1 MTEKVT
7 KKINKGGR
15 PTKYSEDKI
24 EKVFEFIEL
33 KKGLNVP
40 PFIEGLAYTLG
51 VDCDTIT
58 NWCTKHKRFFR
69 AIKRL
74 KEVQR
79 VMLQEHI
86 LGNNAAGGIFLLK
99 NNHGFKD
106 RTETDVTSGG
116 KPIPLLGG
124 QSVIHPD
131 NSNGKDTP
139 ANQKN

>member
-1 MTEKVT
+1 MTEKVR
-7 KKINKGGR
+7 KVGR
-15 PTKYSEDKI
+15 PTKYNAGMIAKVHDYVDAKFGEKELPII
-24 EKVFEFIEL
+24 EEFCY
-33 KKGLNVP
+33 LND
-40 PFIEGLAYTLG
+40 I
-51 VDCDTIT
+51 DTDT
-58 NWCTKHKRFFR
+58 SVEWCKKHKKFSV

-74 KEVQR
+74 KAVQST
-79 VMLQEHI
+79 MLQSGI
-86 LGNNAAGGIFLLK
+86 FKNTGNVAGGIFLLK